1 MKNLFATAGTI
12 GVLAL
17 ALTACGGG
25 DDSSS
30 SGSGALTGVWAGYY
44 EYGGSLGHGL
54 TVSVD
59 GSTITAVA
67 RDGSSLGLTGAIS
80 AVQGGIFEFTLYAGA
95 TEMDAGGFMV
105 DGAANHAAILTQG
118 GDFGVL
124 QKNGPTTGTW
134 AAADAIGSWSGY
146 SIALNSTGDIISYDS
161 SSATVDINGN
171 IIGSG
176 PFGGFTGALSTYH
189 TGYGYYTG
197 TWSNPSQGTSG
208 DLLVWISADKTFA
221 ASYAC
226 LGSSDP
232 SWGLEYCTYNSWN
245 KQ

>member
-44 EYGGSLGHGL
+44 EYAGSASGL

-59 GSTITAVA
+59 ASTITAVA

-171 IIGSG
+171 IIGTG
-176 PFGGFTGALSTYH
+176 PS
-189 TGYGYYTG
+189 
-197 TWSNPSQGTSG
+197 
-208 DLLVWISADKTFA
+208 A
-221 ASYAC
+221 ASPAA
-226 LGSSDP
+226 
-232 SWGLEYCTYNSWN
+232 
-245 KQ
+245 

>member
-59 GSTITAVA
+59 ASTITAVA
-67 RDGSSLGLTGAIS
+67 RDGSNLGLTGAIS

-105 DGAANHAAILTQG
+105 DSAANHAAILTQG

-124 QKNGPTTGTW
+124 QKNGPTTGAW
-134 AAADAIGSWSGY
+134 VPENAIGTWIGY
-146 SIALNSTGDIISYDS
+146 SIALNSAGDIVSYDS
-161 SSATVDINGN
+161 SSATVDINYG
-171 IIGSG
+171 ITGTG
-176 PFGGFTGALSTYH
+176 PFGGFTGALATYDPNF
-189 TGYGYYTG
+189 GYYTG

-226 LGSSDP
+226 LGSFRP
-232 SWGLEYCTYNSWN
+232 SSGLDYCTYNAWN